1 MFIEKI
7 NVKLGGYLKMNL
19 SYIMNIGRGLYGNG
33 LTSGSRAFL
42 EHGTMARAN
51 LPAKEIM
58 VPTLLMVI
66 DLFILA

>member
-1 MFIEKI
+1 ML
-7 NVKLGGYLKMNL
+7 NRGGAFKMNL

-42 EHGTMARAN
+42 EYGTMASAN
-51 LPAKEIM
+51 LPPKEIT
-58 VPTLLMVI
+58 VPTLLMVV

>member
-1 MFIEKI
+1 
-7 NVKLGGYLKMNL
+7 MNL

-42 EHGTMARAN
+42 EYGTMASAN
-51 LPAKEIM
+51 LPPKEIT
-58 VPTLLMVI
+58 VPTLLMVV